1 MKSVSLLLT
10 LFLWYGI
17 VSSNDTRN
25 EMIQRYKNMRHD
37 SKQNIGDRREI
48 KEQLLETRDDE
59 GNLKLVVN
67 TTIHYMQLLL

>member
-67 TTIHYMQLLL
+67 TTIH

>member
-48 KEQLLETRDDE
+48 KEQLLEPRDDE

-67 TTIHYMQLLL
+67 TTIH

>member
-25 EMIQRYKNMRHD
+25 EMIQRYKNMRLD
-37 SKQNIGDRREI
+37 SKRNIGDRREI

-59 GNLKLVVN
+59 GTLKLVVN
-67 TTIHYMQLLL
+67 TTIH

>member
-48 KEQLLETRDDE
+48 KEQLLEPRDDE
-59 GNLKLVVN
+59 GTLKLVVN
-67 TTIHYMQLLL
+67 TTIH

>member
-48 KEQLLETRDDE
+48 KEQLLEPRDDE

-67 TTIHYMQLLL
+67 TTVY